1 MQFRRLIKEKPFN
14 QIRKNLIISP
24 GAKFFIH
31 LNVLYVLCFILNF
44 KSVAHEKKYNLSLL
58 NFNE

>member
-14 QIRKNLIISP
+14 QIRKKLIISP

-44 KSVAHEKKYNLSLL
+44 KSVAHEKKIQFKFIEL
-58 NFNE
+58 

>member
-14 QIRKNLIISP
+14 QIRKKLIISP

-44 KSVAHEKKYNLSLL
+44 KSVAHEKKNTI
-58 NFNE
+58 